1 MRIRQNT
8 LAIIVIV
15 ILFGGIFGSRA
26 LGLWITESTKVPRLI
41 SEGEF
46 AGSYDPAD
54 IRGSYSF
61 GDIEKSFSIPAA
73 TLKAVFT
80 GDEYPVEAS
89 AILAKDL
96 EELYAGAAID
106 AEVGTDSLRV
116 FVSYYLRIPYSSTES
131 TILPTAAV
139 ELLNSR
145 SMLTPE
151 EYERLLSTSVPFP
164 STTGS
169 IAAPTDDTTSDT
181 HVESADTEI
190 KGKTTFADLLSWGL
204 KEQAILEVLQLDELP
219 GRAVTVRQYCLD
231 NGIEFETIK
240 TALQELVNA
249 L

>member
-61 GDIEKSFSIPAA
+61 GDIEKNFSIPAA

-80 GDEYPVEAS
+80 GEEYPVEAS

-116 FVSYYLRIPYSSTES
+116 FVSYYLGIPYSSTES

-151 EYERLLSTSVPFP
+151 EYVGLLSTSVPFP
-164 STTGS
+164 SNTGS
-169 IAAPTDDTTSDT
+169 VAAPIADIPSDT
-181 HVESADTEI
+181 HVESTDTEI

-219 GRAVTVRQYCLD
+219 GRAGTVRQYCLD

-240 TALQELVNA
+240 TALQELVNV